1 MEDDFDDD
9 FVEEDNYYE
18 EDIYEDVDNDIEDE
32 LDEEGEDED
41 EDDVSE
47 IYQPKVEK
55 KIDPIMK
62 LSTKPRSVIIVPPE
76 ERITDNRLH
85 KNEVSFILSTRAK
98 EIAKHST
105 HFLENNTYTNAIS
118 IAYHE
123 LYSHRCPLKLRRQ
136 VGVTV
141 KGDIIIEEW
150 DTKTMVLPNIP
161 PL

>member
-1 MEDDFDDD
+1 MEDEFDDD
-9 FVEEDNYYE
+9 FADDDNYYE
-18 EDIYEDVDNDIEDE
+18 DDIYEDIDNDNEDE
-32 LDEEGEDED
+32 LDEEIEGE

-55 KIDPIMK
+55 KIDHIMK
-62 LSTKPRSVIIVPPE
+62 LSNKPRTIIIVPPE
-76 ERITDNRLH
+76 ERITDNKLH

-98 EIAKHST
+98 EIAKNST
-105 HFLENNTYTNAIS
+105 HFLENNTFNNAIS

-136 VGVTV
+136 VGISS
-141 KGDIIIEEW
+141 KGDIIVEEW
-150 DTKTMVLPNIP
+150 DIKTMVLPNIP